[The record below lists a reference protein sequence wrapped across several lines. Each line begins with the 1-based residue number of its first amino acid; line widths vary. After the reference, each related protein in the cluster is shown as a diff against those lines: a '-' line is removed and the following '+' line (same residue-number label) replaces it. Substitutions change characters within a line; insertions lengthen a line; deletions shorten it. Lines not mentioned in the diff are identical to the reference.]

1 MSHNLSENNPL
12 IQPSDI
18 RIVGINDT
26 DFIVTHNMCLNRLNI
41 KIISKQF
48 KKLTELLKLTDP
60 YEIRNLYNR
69 RKNNL
74 TDIIIEEKGY
84 Y

>member
-1 MSHNLSENNPL
+1 MSEINSL
-12 IQPSDI
+12 IPPSDI

-26 DFIVTHNMCLNRLNI
+26 NFTVTHNMSLNRLNI

-60 YEIRNLYNR
+60 YEISKLYDR
-69 RKNNL
+69 HKNKL
-74 TDIIIEEKGY
+74 TDIIMEEKGY
-84 Y
+84 F

>member
-26 DFIVTHNMCLNRLNI
+26 DFIVTHNMSLNRLNI

>member
-26 DFIVTHNMCLNRLNI
+26 DFIVTHNMSLNRLNI
-41 KIISKQF
+41 KIYSKQF

-74 TDIIIEEKGY
+74 TDVIIEEKGY

>member
-1 MSHNLSENNPL
+1 MSYNLSENNPL

-26 DFIVTHNMCLNRLNI
+26 DFIVTHNMSLNRLNI
-41 KIISKQF
+41 KIYSKQF

-74 TDIIIEEKGY
+74 TDVIIEEKGY

>member
-1 MSHNLSENNPL
+1 MSQDLSKNNLS

-26 DFIVTHNMCLNRLNI
+26 DFIVTHNMSLNRLNI
-41 KIISKQF
+41 KIYSKQF

-74 TDIIIEEKGY
+74 TDVIIEEKGY

>member
-26 DFIVTHNMCLNRLNI
+26 DFIVTHNMSLNRLNI

-48 KKLTELLKLTDP
+48 MKLTELLKLTDP